1 MPIEVVIR
9 DAVDDDETVVAD
21 LLTQLGHPTAVEV
34 VRVRLREAR
43 RLGGRILVAERDSR
57 VVGLLTLHSTP
68 SLHRTPDGR
77 ITALVVD
84 EGARD
89 VGVGG
94 ALVREAELTCRI
106 WGCGRMEV
114 TSSIDRVAAHEF
126 YERLGYR
133 ETRKRFRKQL
143 DPL

>member
-1 MPIEVVIR
+1 
-9 DAVDDDETVVAD
+9 
-21 LLTQLGHPTAVEV
+21 
-34 VRVRLREAR
+34 LREAT

-84 EGARD
+84 ESARD
-89 VGVGG
+89 GGVGG
-94 ALVREAELTCRI
+94 ALVREAESICRS

-114 TSSIDRVAAHEF
+114 TSSIDRADAHRF
-126 YERLGYR
+126 YEMLGYR
-133 ETRKRFRKQL
+133 ETRKRFRK
-143 DPL
+143 PLVGD